1 MRQIEDANS
10 SQNVVKTGLF
20 YYRSFIDSSKGQGMF
35 LFYVKVLNILIIS
48 KIITHGIK
56 YILYFGRDNS
66 SISGTFYQI

>member
-1 MRQIEDANS
+1 MRQIGDVDS
-10 SQNVVKTGLF
+10 SQIVVKIEDS
-20 YYRSFIDSSKGQGMF
+20 YYRRFIDSSKEQAMF

-56 YILYFGRDNS
+56 YILFFGRDNS